1 MADIVA
7 DSVLIEGLSV
17 EAVIGVYEWE
27 RTILQRLDIDLVMHW
42 DNHRPGESDQVD
54 DALDYGAVAELVQG
68 WFGDNQPRLLE
79 AAAEALAHELKKR
92 LGIAWLRITIR
103 KPGAVANAR
112 AVGVQIER
120 GSE

>member
-1 MADIVA
+1 VT

-27 RTILQRLDIDLVMHW
+27 RTVLQRLDIDLMMRW
-42 DNHRPGESDQVD
+42 DNRRPGQSDRVG
-54 DALDYGAVAELVQG
+54 DALNYGAVAELVRA
-68 WFGDNQPRLLE
+68 WFEHHQPRLLE
-79 AAAEALAHELKKR
+79 AAAEALAGRLQEQ
-92 LGIAWLRITIR
+92 LGITWLSITIR

-120 GSE
+120 GSG